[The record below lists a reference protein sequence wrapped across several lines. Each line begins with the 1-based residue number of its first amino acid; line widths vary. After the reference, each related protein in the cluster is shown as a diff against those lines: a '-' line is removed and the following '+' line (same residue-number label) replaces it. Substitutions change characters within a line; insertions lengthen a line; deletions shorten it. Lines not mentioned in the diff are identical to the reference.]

1 MSKKLILFLMVL
13 LLGSTSFL
21 RAEELTVHD
30 GTATSSYVP
39 AYGFYADAYLKCEMV
54 FPAAELADMNNGS
67 ISGITFY
74 ATTPAAEAWTATWQV
89 FVAEVAD
96 ATISDFAGP
105 GTVVYEGTL
114 DGTQSSMTITFSEP
128 YTYNG
133 GNLLVG
139 VYCTET
145 GNYKSVTWGGETVEG
160 ASVQGNSYSSLS
172 AVSATQRNFL
182 PKTTFVYTAGGPT
195 PPTPPTPTGELV
207 VTPSTF
213 ALGERPTNAWMEP
226 FAVTI
231 YNGGDETT
239 INGSISNTSGQEPF
253 VLSETIDGV
262 VLATEESLEFSVNV
276 NPNAADGTYGEEF
289 TLFYTGKSVMTIP
302 ATATYYTAGWADVV
316 EKAEPIVLS
325 YTDGVAQFSE
335 TPENL
340 HANYML
346 QGMNAMMTD
355 AVYSF
360 TIAKDSHISV
370 NAGSN
375 VIAIYNKVLDFHP
388 TADAEPVIIVNN
400 GVIDNQI
407 ILAGD
412 YYMIVA
418 SNNIETVEGTVEQIA
433 APTEIT
439 NIAPANYATNVAAP
453 VTLTWEGGDNATQ
466 YQVLFGTSPINMAV
480 VQDWTMVDDNYGSY
494 TITNLTQN
502 TQYFWQI
509 KAKNSNGTVTG
520 PRWGFTSTLIA
531 PNNVTASETEIFTDE
546 STLIKWKLAGTGG
559 FTGELTVAD
568 GTVTNSYVPVYG
580 LWADYYT
587 RSETIYPAEMLEEME
602 GGEITSLV
610 YYLSSPATAT
620 WAPDVFQVYMMEVDG
635 TTLSSYYTAA
645 NADIVYTG
653 YLDGTAATMTIEL
666 DTPYQYNGG
675 NLLVGIQETVKGT
688 YKSATFIGIT
698 ATGASASGYNSSAL
712 ASVTFNQRNFIP
724 KTTFVCGGKSV
735 ANRGIQGFN
744 VYYGDVKANDE
755 LITENKFNLSN
766 LPYNMEGHEVAVS
779 AVYSEGESS
788 LSDPVIVNVSGYGT
802 INGTVTELI
811 SGAPVAGVNVKFS
824 GKDEFNN
831 SVSFEAVTNAQG
843 FYTMTAKAGNY
854 TGLASLADMEPVHSE
869 PLTLAND
876 ATETV
881 EFVMHETYKPV
892 KSVYAEEM
900 DPTMSKVSWSM
911 TTTITGGG
919 NGGNGGGTN
928 VGTLNYNFDGGMEGW
943 TNIDANNDG
952 YVWVLGSACG
962 GVYLASG
969 ASLAGTGHNS
979 SNDMVCSGSYSNA
992 TSMAITPDNYLVSPQ
1007 KAGYTQIKFYACA
1020 QDASYAAEH
1029 YGVAVS
1035 TNGNTSA
1042 ADFTTVAEWTM
1053 TSKGSGINSIG
1064 RDGQTRAQGSWY
1076 EKTVDLSSY
1085 AGQDIWVA
1093 IRHFNCNDMFI
1104 LNVDDVELSS
1114 GTKDRGVN
1122 HYAVYRKAILK
1133 EGGVTPADSVLL
1145 NDNETDTVMADF
1157 GWNNVEAGLYQ
1168 YGVSAIY
1175 PMPAGDKG
1183 NREEVII
1190 GEGTATNSYVP
1201 TYNLYNYSCT
1211 NQIYTAEEIGGAGTI
1226 NSIAF
1231 MPATVNAA
1239 SRNLNIYMVN
1249 TDKTAFSGA
1258 TDWIPVTDA
1267 DLVYSGNVNW
1277 VANEWST
1284 IQLTTP
1290 FAFDG
1295 TNLCIVVNDLT
1306 GSWTSS
1312 NQYYVFNAA
1321 DQALRIYQD
1330 AAAYNPAAP
1339 GSGAVLTVKN
1349 QLKLDITLGGGGGG
1363 NDNPVTDITWS
1374 NVLPKDMETTV
1385 TVNGHVTIGS
1395 VAGATVTFTNKVED
1409 LVITGE
1415 LDENGTVT
1423 FEDFRKGEYTLTVE
1437 LEGFESTL
1445 NGEDVSIWGE
1455 ETFDATFT
1463 EIFAPVD
1470 ELVVSGT
1477 GYARW
1482 TNVIPQQDR
1491 VAEKYSVKLNNVY
1504 QGETTDNYMQL
1515 DITGLTVGQ
1524 TYTAAVAVIYTTG
1537 MSAYTNASFTLIDCS
1552 TVASQVEELEG
1563 YANCTEV
1570 VLTWNGGTPN
1580 PGPGPNPPTPTP
1592 PTGETTTF
1600 DNGTMEG
1607 WTTIDANND
1616 GYDWVLGS
1624 EIGGIYLVSG
1634 ASLAGTGHNSSA
1646 DMVCSGSYSNA
1657 TSAAITP
1664 DNYLVSPAKAEYT
1677 GITFYACAQDASYA
1691 AEHYGV
1697 AVSTGGATASEFTM
1711 VQEWTMTSKSSG
1723 INSIGRDGKSRAQGS
1738 WYEKTVDL
1746 SAYAGQEIWVAIRH
1760 FNCNDQFILNVDDI
1774 TLGVPQTKSAYADAE
1789 VSGTNIA
1796 TEPARDMWDFI
1807 TSFNAAEGGQYGIAT
1822 DGEFFY
1828 TSNWGYSSAAH
1839 QFWKYDQNGTQI
1851 EGFEIAGCGTLR
1863 GMAYD
1868 GDYFYGVANSATVYC
1883 VDFANHALVSSF
1895 TTSYGAMRCIT
1906 YDPVRDGF
1914 WVVGNWSGNLTLI
1927 DRTGAIQ
1934 QVGPEPSSA
1943 SDVAY
1948 YKDANGEEHVY
1959 VFCQPSSN
1967 CLLYDYNITTG
1978 VYSSS
1983 PILDFSS
1990 NTPGCSGS
1998 SGGCFVGN
2006 YNGMT
2011 CFFGNS
2017 QQSPNLIG
2025 IYELGAAG
2033 PSGGSTSDIT
2043 PNKFNIFRDGEVI
2056 GATADSYYVFEA
2068 DDLDEHVYEVIFV
2081 DASYNFS
2088 CPAEVTV
2095 AAGTVASVTD
2105 LDYEFNDP
2113 SMTVTWNGIAES
2125 YKIWAGIADM
2135 STGMVT
2141 LNVVGET
2148 TEMEYTI
2155 ETLGD
2160 EAGYYVIVVQ
2170 SVTGECESDLNEEL
2184 ANNNYILFEYDLVS
2198 ENEIVSAIYPNP
2210 TSGDVNIKAEAMKH
2224 ISVYNAMG
2232 QMVYDQDV
2240 DTDEMILNMGQYE
2253 SGVYMVNIVTEN
2265 GTSVKRITVT
2275 K

>member
-13 LLGSTSFL
+13 FLGSTSFL
-21 RAEELTVHD
+21 RADELTVHD
-30 GTATSSYVP
+30 GTATNSYVP
-39 AYGFYADAYLKCEMV
+39 VYGFYADAYLKCEMV
-54 FPAAELADMNNGS
+54 FPAAELADMENGT
-67 ISGITFY
+67 ITGMTFY
-74 ATTPAAEAWTATWQV
+74 AATASASWGSANFQV
-89 FVAEVAD
+89 FVSEVSA

-105 GTVVYEGTL
+105 GTVVYEGPLSIADNVMNVVFAT
-114 DGTQSSMTITFSEP
+114 P
-128 YTYNG
+128 YEYQG

-139 VYCTET
+139 FYNTVT
-145 GNYKSVTWGGETVEG
+145 GSYVSCSWNGEAVDG
-160 ASVQGNSYSSLS
+160 SSVQGYNYSSLS
-172 AVSATQRNFL
+172 SVSASQRNFL
-182 PKTTFVYTAGGPT
+182 PKTTFTYTAGGPT

-207 VTPSTF
+207 ITPNPF
-213 ALGERPTNAWMEP
+213 DLGVRPTNGWMEP
-226 FAVTI
+226 YAVTI
-231 YNGGDETT
+231 YNGAEETT
-239 INGSISNTSGQEPF
+239 INGTISNTSGQEPF
-253 VLSETIDGV
+253 ALSQAIEDV
-262 VLATEESLEFSVNV
+262 VLATEESLEFTIDVNE
-276 NPNAADGTYGEEF
+276 NAADGTYAEEF
-289 TLFYTGKSVMTIP
+289 TLFYTGGKSMVTIP
-302 ATATYYTAGWADVV
+302 VTATYYTAGEADIV
-316 EKAEPIVLS
+316 ETAKTLSLS
-325 YTDGVAQFSE
+325 YTSGVAEFSH
-335 TPENL
+335 TPADL
-340 HANYML
+340 HPNYFGY
-346 QGMNAMMTD
+346 QGQTAAD
-355 AVYSF
+355 AVYQF
-360 TIAKDSHISV
+360 TLAKDAKFSV
-370 NAGSN
+370 SGGEF
-375 VIAIYNKVLDFHP
+375 IGIFNKVANFHP
-388 TADAEPVIIVNN
+388 TLESEPVAISIT
-400 GVIDNQI
+400 GEITEATL
-407 ILAGD
+407 LAGQ

-418 SNNIETVEGTVEQIA
+418 GDNITTVEGMVEQFA

-439 NIAPANYATNVAAP
+439 NIAPANFATNVAAP
-453 VTLTWEGGDNATQ
+453 VTLTWEGGDNAAQ
-466 YQVLFGTSPINMAV
+466 YQVLFGTSPVNMTVA
-480 VQDWTMVDDNYGSY
+480 QDWTIVDENYGSY
-494 TITNLTQN
+494 TVTNLTQN

-509 KAKNSNGTVTG
+509 KVKNSNGTVTG

-610 YYLSSPATAT
+610 YYLSSPATGA
-620 WAPDVFQVYMMEVDG
+620 WAPDVFEVYMMEVDA

-645 NADIVYTG
+645 NAQIVYSG
-653 YLDGTAATMTIEL
+653 YLDGTNATMTIEL
-666 DTPYQYNGG
+666 DTPYSYNGG
-675 NLLVGIQETVKGT
+675 NLLVGIQEIVKGT
-688 YKSATFIGIT
+688 YKSATFTGIT

-724 KTTFVCGGKSV
+724 KTTFVCGGKGV
-735 ANRGIQGFN
+735 ANRTFEGFN
-744 VYYGDVKANDE
+744 LYYGDVKVNDQ
-755 LITENKFNLSN
+755 LITENKYNLSN

-811 SGAPVAGVNVKFS
+811 SGAPVADVTVKFS

-831 SVSFEAVTNAQG
+831 SVSFEAVTDGQG
-843 FYTMTAKAGNY
+843 FYTMIAKAGNY
-854 TGLASLADMEPVHSE
+854 TGKATLDGMEPAYGE
-869 PLTLAND
+869 AITLAYD

-881 EFVMHETYKPV
+881 EFVMHESYNPV

-900 DPTMSKVSWSM
+900 DPSTAKVTWSM
-911 TTTITGGG
+911 TTTISG
-919 NGGNGGGTN
+919 GGNGGGTN

-992 TSMAITPDNYLVSPQ
+992 TNLAITPDNYLVSPQ
-1007 KAGYTQIKFYACA
+1007 KAAYGQIKFWACA

-1035 TNGNTSA
+1035 TTGNTSA

-1064 RDGQTRAQGSWY
+1064 RDGETRAQGNWY

-1104 LNVDDVELSS
+1104 LNVDDVELSGNS
-1114 GTKDRGVN
+1114 KDRGVN

-1133 EGGVTPADSVLL
+1133 EGEVTPADSILL
-1145 NDNETDTVMADF
+1145 SENETDTLLADF
-1157 GWNNVEAGLYQ
+1157 DWNNVEAGLYQ

-1183 NREEVII
+1183 NRDEVII
-1190 GEGTATNSYVP
+1190 GEGATTNSYVP

-1211 NQIYTAEEIGGAGTI
+1211 DQIYTAEEIGGAGTI

-1249 TDKTAFSGA
+1249 TDKTSFSGA

-1290 FAFDG
+1290 FSFDG

-1306 GSWTSS
+1306 GSWTTS

-1321 DQALRIYQD
+1321 DQAIRIYQD

-1339 GSGAVLTVKN
+1339 GNGTVLNVKN
-1349 QLKLDITLGGGGGG
+1349 QIKLDITYGGGGQGG
-1363 NDNPVTDITWS
+1363 NDNPVTPITWS

-1395 VAGATVTFTNKVED
+1395 VEGATATFTNNFEN

-1423 FEDFRKGEYTLTVE
+1423 LEGFRKGEYTVTVE
-1437 LEGFESTL
+1437 LEGFESTIV
-1445 NGEDVSIWGE
+1445 EEEVSIWD
-1455 ETFDATFT
+1455 ETTLDAYFT

-1482 TNVIPQQDR
+1482 TNVIPQDR

-1515 DITGLTVGQ
+1515 DVTNLTVGQ

-1537 MSAYTNASFTLIDCS
+1537 MSAYTEATFTLVDCS
-1552 TVASQVEELEG
+1552 SLTTQVEDLEG

-1570 VLTWNGGTPN
+1570 VLAWNGGTPT
-1580 PGPGPNPPTPTP
+1580 PGPGPTPPTPTP

-1600 DNGTMEG
+1600 DDGTMQG

-1616 GYDWVLGS
+1616 GYNWVLGS
-1624 EIGGIYLVSG
+1624 QIGGIYLASG
-1634 ASLAGTGHNSSA
+1634 ASLAGSGHNSSA
-1646 DMVCSGSYSNA
+1646 DLVCSGSFSNA
-1657 TSAAITP
+1657 TGAAITP

-1677 GITFYACAQDASYA
+1677 GISFYACAQDASYA

-1697 AVSTGGATASEFTM
+1697 AVSTTGNTSGADFTTIA
-1711 VQEWTMTSKSSG
+1711 EWTMTAKSSG
-1723 INSIGRDGKSRAQGS
+1723 ANSIGRDGKSRAQGS

-1760 FNCNDQFILNVDDI
+1760 FNCNDMFILNVDDI
-1774 TLGVPQTKSAYADAE
+1774 TLGVPQTKRAYADAE

-1796 TEPARDMWDFI
+1796 TEPAREMWDFI

-1839 QFWKYDQNGTQI
+1839 NFWKYDQNGNQI

-1868 GDYFYGVANSATVYC
+1868 GDYFYGVANAATVYC
-1883 VDFANHALVSSF
+1883 VDLANHALVSTF

-2068 DDLDEHVYEVIFV
+2068 EDFNEHVYEVIFV
-2081 DASYNFS
+2081 DANYNFS

-2113 SMTVTWNGIAES
+2113 AMTLTWNGIAES

-2135 STGMVT
+2135 STGVVT
-2141 LNVVGET
+2141 LDVVGET
-2148 TEMEYTI
+2148 TDMTFTI
-2155 ETLGD
+2155 DNIGT
-2160 EAGYYVIVVQ
+2160 EAGYYVFVVQ

-2184 ANNNYILFEYDLVS
+2184 ANNNYVLYQYDLVP

-2253 SGVYMVNIVTEN
+2253 SGVYMINIVTEN